1 MTAIHATLIASA
13 IVNILA
19 LFGWWNTIDALRHAD
34 SYAEH
39 LRRQR
44 DSAHDLH
51 LETLR
56 VMHRLRLEWPRRD
69 PVTGRYTKKG

>member
-19 LFGWWNTIDALRHAD
+19 LFGWWNTIDALRDTERYAD
-34 SYAEH
+34 N
-39 LRRQR
+39 LRRDCIRAWGDFCAAQ
-44 DSAHDLH
+44 DEL
-51 LETLR
+51 
-56 VMHRLRLEWPRRD
+56 HRLRLDWPRRD